1 MGKRNCAF
9 EGCNALEFR
18 TSGYCLKHNGHTS
31 EEGKNDIMSV
41 DSEEYD
47 TTKHIPVQEMELGWV
62 LFIMGFPLLFF
73 GFKLLQM
80 EPVIGW
86 FEALFNPILQL
97 CGIASF
103 LIGIYFIMAPFIS
116 KYVWR
121 I

>member
-1 MGKRNCAF
+1 MGERNCAF

-31 EEGKNDIMSV
+31 EEGKNDIISV

-47 TTKHIPVQEMELGWV
+47 MTKNIPVQEMELGWV

-80 EPVIGW
+80 EPVTNW
-86 FEALFNPILQL
+86 FEALINPILQL

-103 LIGIYFIMAPFIS
+103 IIGIYLIMTPFIS
-116 KYVWR
+116 KYGWR

>member
-1 MGKRNCAF
+1 MGTRNCAF

-18 TSGYCLKHNGHTS
+18 TSGYCLRHSGHAS
-31 EEGKNDIMSV
+31 EEGKKEIMSV

-47 TTKHIPVQEMELGWV
+47 KTKHIPVQEIEWGSI

-73 GFKLLQM
+73 GFALLQM
-80 EPVIGW
+80 EPVTNW
-86 FEALFNPILQL
+86 FEALINPILQL
-97 CGIASF
+97 CGIASVI
-103 LIGIYFIMAPFIS
+103 IGIYLIMAPFIS